1 MRVFVTGG
9 TGAIGRFL
17 VPALVA
23 AGHQV
28 TATTRTP
35 AKTGLLRAAGA
46 EPAVLD
52 GLDRAAVAAA
62 VRAAAPDVIVHEM
75 TALAG
80 LRSLR
85 RTDRVFA
92 VTNELRSRGTDYLI
106 EAAQVAGTRRV
117 IAQSYAGWPNERT
130 GGPVKT
136 EDAPLGPP
144 PARSAVR
151 TLAAIRH
158 VETVV
163 PASVP
168 EGLVLRYGMLYGPG
182 TSQPMLDAVRKRQL
196 PVIGGGTGIW
206 SFTEV
211 TDAAAATAAAVSSG
225 ARGLYNIVDSEP
237 APAAQWLPQLAQV
250 AGAKPPLHVPAWA
263 GRLLAGEFVVTYMM
277 QARGCSNEKAR
288 RELGWQPR
296 FASWREGF
304 RAWANG

>member
-92 VTNELRSRGTDYLI
+92 LTNELRSRGTDNLI
-106 EAAQVAGTRRV
+106 EAAQVAV
-117 IAQSYAGWPNERT
+117 
-130 GGPVKT
+130 
-136 EDAPLGPP
+136 
-144 PARSAVR
+144 
-151 TLAAIRH
+151 TL
-158 VETVV
+158 
-163 PASVP
+163 
-168 EGLVLRYGMLYGPG
+168 PG
-182 TSQPMLDAVRKRQL
+182 QP
-196 PVIGGGTGIW
+196 G
-206 SFTEV
+206 
-211 TDAAAATAAAVSSG
+211 
-225 ARGLYNIVDSEP
+225 
-237 APAAQWLPQLAQV
+237 
-250 AGAKPPLHVPAWA
+250 
-263 GRLLAGEFVVTYMM
+263 
-277 QARGCSNEKAR
+277 
-288 RELGWQPR
+288 
-296 FASWREGF
+296 
-304 RAWANG
+304 